1 MLMFNNLCIVYDVIC
16 VYVYVIILV
25 LLFKFF
31 YLWLCVENGMSGVF
45 SLMVWVIF
53 VFCVFNKRY
62 NQMEG
67 VVVGMFGFYILI
79 QDNLMILILE

>member
-1 MLMFNNLCIVYDVIC
+1 
-16 VYVYVIILV
+16 
-25 LLFKFF
+25 
-31 YLWLCVENGMSGVF
+31 MSGVF

-67 VVVGMFGFYILI
+67 VVVGMFGFYIFM
-79 QDNLMILILE
+79 QDNLMILILECYDGVFLLIWYLINSSVNRDKQLLLLCILYGDIF